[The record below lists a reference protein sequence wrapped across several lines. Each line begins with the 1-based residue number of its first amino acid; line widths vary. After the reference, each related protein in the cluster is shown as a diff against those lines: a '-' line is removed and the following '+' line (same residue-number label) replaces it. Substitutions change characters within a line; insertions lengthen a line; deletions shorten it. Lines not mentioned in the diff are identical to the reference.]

1 MRITDKLCKSMDK
14 VNEDVICYGKNFAF
28 VIDGQSSIN
37 DENAKTTKW
46 YVNVLKRELKKNIL
60 EGTLLKALNESIK
73 SASSI
78 FKKTFSGIEV
88 PATTAAI
95 IRQNSAKVEVL
106 IVGNA
111 KCLVQTKKI
120 ELVEDPR
127 MDRVEDNILKKAK
140 LLCSGKNINSLEVKK
155 EFQKLLSESR
165 KKVNTM
171 GGYPAIKDSLLT
183 KEDVVYKEYDY
194 NDVIS
199 AVICTDGFYAYKT
212 YLMVKDEDLYAIIN
226 NQGLAHCYKH
236 IRRMESKDV
245 NCKSFPR
252 LQLYDDVSALYIVFY

>member
-14 VNEDVICYGKNFAF
+14 VNEDVICYGKDFAF

-37 DENAKTTKW
+37 DKNAKTTKW
-46 YVNVLKRELKKNIL
+46 YVNVLKRELKKNIIH
-60 EGTLLKALNESIK
+60 GTLLNSLNQTIK

-78 FKKTFSGIEV
+78 FKKTFSSMEV
-88 PATTAAI
+88 PSATIAI
-95 IRQNSAKVEVL
+95 IRQKKLKIEIL

-111 KCLVQTKKI
+111 KCLLQTKKI

-127 MDRVEDNILKKAK
+127 MDKVENNILKKAK
-140 LLCSGKNINSLEVKK
+140 LLCGDKNINSLELKNK
-155 EFQKLLSESR
+155 FHELLSETR
-165 KKVNTM
+165 NKVNTM
-171 GGYPAIKDSLLT
+171 GGYPAIKDKPLNE
-183 KEDVVYKEYDY
+183 EDVVYKEYDY

-199 AVICTDGFYAYKT
+199 AIICTDGFYAYKT
-212 YLMVKDEDLYAIIN
+212 YLMIKDKDLYAIIN

-245 NCKSFPR
+245 NCSSFPR